1 MKLLLQRVSEAR
13 VTVGTE
19 VVGEIGPG
27 LLVLFCAEA
36 GDVAAQAEAFARKVA
51 KLRIFADEAGKMNRS
66 VRQAGGAVLVVSQF
80 TLCADTRRGN
90 RPGFS
95 GAAPPE
101 RAQALC
107 ELFAATLAA
116 EGLAVSTGRFGAE
129 MAVRLTND
137 GPVTIWLDSETN

>member
-1 MKLLLQRVSEAR
+1 MRLLLQRVSEAR

-19 VVGEIGPG
+19 VVGKIGPG
-27 LLVLFCAEA
+27 LLVLFCAET

-66 VRQAGGAVLVVSQF
+66 VRDLGGAVLVVSQF

-101 RAQALC
+101 EARTLC
-107 ELFAATLAA
+107 ELFAATLIL
-116 EGLAVSTGRFGAE
+116 EGLAVETGCFGAE
-129 MAVRLTND
+129 MAVQLSND
-137 GPVTIWLDSETN
+137 GPVTIWLDSKAK

>member
-1 MKLLLQRVSEAR
+1 MLLQRVSEAR

-19 VVGEIGPG
+19 VVGKIGMG
-27 LLVLFCAEA
+27 LLVLFCAET
-36 GDVAAQAEAFARKVA
+36 GDAVAQAQAFARKVA

-66 VRQAGGAVLVVSQF
+66 VRDLGGAVLVVSQF

-101 RAQALC
+101 EARTLC
-107 ELFAATLAA
+107 ELFAATLIL
-116 EGLAVSTGRFGAE
+116 EGLAVETGCFGAE
-129 MAVRLTND
+129 MVVHLSND
-137 GPVTIWLDSETN
+137 GPVTIWLDSKAK